1 MQLKLN
7 EMASK
12 VENMNYF
19 FDVAVI
25 GAGPAGSACGIFLQK
40 NNISNCL
47 IDNKTFPREKT
58 CGGLITNKT
67 LQRIIDLFQVDSID
81 EIRNLFIDST
91 NIVSLFYQDERLTT
105 SSVDTEYNFVDRLTF
120 DNGLVTHYKT
130 LGGTIFEGEKQYSL
144 NVKEKFIILSNGDT
158 IKFNKLIVADG
169 AKSKTR
175 KILHIKQPRLGFCIE
190 TYVPKDQVKDHEVKV
205 FFGIVPKGY
214 GWVFPA
220 GEKMCIGLGGVFKKN
235 VNYFDLLE
243 NFLSTLNISKYTKP
257 KGAFIPYGQ
266 IAEQGKCGDVALI
279 GDAAGF
285 VDPIYGEGLYFSI
298 SSGIEVAKAI
308 IENNNN
314 FSFAFRKNMK
324 PYIKIIR
331 QGAFL
336 QKFFFSTIIQMLFK
350 KFVKGKNSFASFYC
364 EQQVSEY
371 NYSYLNLFKL
381 FIDYKK
387 RKKK

>member
-1 MQLKLN
+1 
-7 EMASK
+7 
-12 VENMNYF
+12 MNYV

-47 IDNKTFPREKT
+47 IDNKSFPREKT

-67 LQRIIDLFQVDSID
+67 LKRIIDLFQVDNID
-81 EIRNLFIDST
+81 EICNLFIDST
-91 NIVSLFYQDERLTT
+91 NKVSLFYKDERLTT
-105 SSVDTEYNFVDRLTF
+105 STVNTKYHFVDRQVF
-120 DNGLVTHYKT
+120 DNNLVTYYKT

-144 NVKEKFIILSNGDT
+144 NVKEKSIVLSNGDI
-158 IKFNKLIVADG
+158 IKFDKLIVADG

-175 KILHIKQPRLGFCIE
+175 NTLHIKQPKLGFCIE
-190 TYVPKDQVKDHEVKV
+190 TYVPKEQIGDHEIKV
-205 FFGIVPKGY
+205 FFGVVPKGY

-220 GEKMCIGLGGVFKKN
+220 GENMCIGLGGIFKKS
-235 VNYFDLLE
+235 VKYFDLLGK
-243 NFLSTLNISKYTKP
+243 FLANLNISNYTKP

-266 IAEQGKCGDVALI
+266 IAKQENCSDVALI

-308 IENNNN
+308 IENNKN
-314 FSFAFRKNMK
+314 FSFAFRENMR

-336 QKFFFSTIIQMLFK
+336 QKFFFSTIIQNLFK
-350 KFVKGKNSFASFYC
+350 KAVKGKNSFASFYC

-371 NYSYLNLFKL
+371 NYSYLSFFKL
-381 FIDYKK
+381 FMDYKK
-387 RKKK
+387 ERRSRNVDL